1 MNDRVDRVHRA
12 IHYMNNGVAGLLRG
26 LNISDLNAQFIID
39 SKILIQADLIH
50 EDLLDG
56 TGFSSIRIGMSE
68 EEFFQNLLLNDVKM
82 TYEEYVAYCELSA
95 ILQVRKE
102 KMYDLFR

>member
-82 TYEEYVAYCELSA
+82 TYEEYVAYCELSS

>member
-26 LNISDLNAQFIID
+26 LNINDLNAQFYID
-39 SKILIQADLIH
+39 KEILVQVDTIN
-50 EDLLDG
+50 ECKPDG
-56 TGFSSIRIGMSE
+56 TWITSTRTGMSE

-95 ILQVRKE
+95 ILQVRRE